1 MTTIRKAWHIYCMD
15 YEKNKQRESLDKRM
29 GRYGLT
35 LYLSFRKGNI
45 MKFAEKIF
53 ERATVKGVA
62 DYLLYG
68 MVPDRNDRSYEARL
82 YDADLA
88 YEKVAKQY
96 DEDGA
101 SVLLSAADELA
112 NEHASVYMELGL
124 QAGFLF
130 VADLLQN
137 ICRERNQTV
146 GNRVSNNHKK
156 QEEQNPDTK
165 SDEEPD
171 TEFDKG
177 SDAGTESEIQLTVL
191 QQFIRNRL
199 DTALEDTLRKD
210 RAYQKSKEK
219 AKGKADRLAKDIF
232 TFEQWNLI
240 NDALEESNASAS
252 EYGRVAYQQGFLDAV
267 DFFKDIRLQRRI

>member
-1 MTTIRKAWHIYCMD
+1 
-15 YEKNKQRESLDKRM
+15 
-29 GRYGLT
+29 
-35 LYLSFRKGNI
+35 

-68 MVPDRNDRSYEARL
+68 MVPDRDDRSYEARL
-82 YDADLA
+82 DDADLA

-101 SVLLSAADELA
+101 SVLLSAANELV
-112 NEHASVYMELGL
+112 NENASVYMELGL
-124 QAGFLF
+124 QAGFLL
-130 VADLLQN
+130 VTDLFQN

-146 GNRVSNNHKK
+146 NSKVPNNHQT

-171 TEFDKG
+171 IEFDG
-177 SDAGTESEIQLTVL
+177 SSDADMESETPQHTIL

-199 DTALEDTLRKD
+199 DTALEDALRKD

-219 AKGKADRLAKDIF
+219 AESITDRLAKDMF
-232 TFEQWNLI
+232 TSEQWELI

-252 EYGRVAYQQGFLDAV
+252 EYGRAAYQQGLFDALEL
-267 DFFKDIRLQRRI
+267 FTEIFLQRRS

>member
-1 MTTIRKAWHIYCMD
+1 
-15 YEKNKQRESLDKRM
+15 
-29 GRYGLT
+29 
-35 LYLSFRKGNI
+35 

-68 MVPDRNDRSYEARL
+68 MVPDRDDRSYEARL
-82 YDADLA
+82 DDADLA

-101 SVLLSAADELA
+101 SMLLSAANELV
-112 NEHASVYMELGL
+112 NENARVYMELGL
-124 QAGFLF
+124 QAGFLL
-130 VADLLQN
+130 VTDLFQN

-146 GNRVSNNHKK
+146 NSKVPNNHQT

-165 SDEEPD
+165 PTEDTNIRSDID
-171 TEFDKG
+171 T
-177 SDAGTESEIQLTVL
+177 GTEPEGRHKVL

-210 RAYQKSKEK
+210 QKYQKSKEK
-219 AKGKADRLAKDIF
+219 AKGKADRLAKDTF
-232 TFEQWNLI
+232 TLEQWELI
-240 NDALEESNASAS
+240 NDALEDSNASAS
-252 EYGRVAYQQGFLDAV
+252 EYGRAAYQQGFFDALS
-267 DFFKDIRLQRRI
+267 FFKDIFSMKGESI